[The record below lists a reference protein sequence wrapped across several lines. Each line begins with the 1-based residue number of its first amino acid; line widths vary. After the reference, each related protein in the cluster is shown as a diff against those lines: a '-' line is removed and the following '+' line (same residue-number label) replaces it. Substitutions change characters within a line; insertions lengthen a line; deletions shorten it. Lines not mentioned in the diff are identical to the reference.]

1 MLTHVQAVRMAVIRQ
16 HLDDAALRNPA
27 LAAVGYYAR
36 QLLLQRPQPRDAGIA
51 EASIFRVNFGRIF
64 R

>member
-1 MLTHVQAVRMAVIRQ
+1 MAVIRQ